1 MSLRCLI
8 VDDHQGFLRAA
19 RSLLERGGIT
29 VVGAVSTSEEA
40 IEVAVADR
48 PDIVLVDIMLGTE
61 SGFDLARQLTGDPR
75 LPGIRV
81 VLISTHAEEDFADLL
96 AISPAVAFLP
106 KWKLSAS
113 AVRAVL

>member
-19 RSLLERGGIT
+19 RVLLESGGIS

-40 IEVAVADR
+40 IELAATTR

-61 SGFDLARQLTGDPR
+61 SGFDLARRLAADPR
-75 LPGIRV
+75 VPGIRV

-96 AISPAVAFLP
+96 AVSPAVAFLP
-106 KWKLSAS
+106 KWKLSAA